1 MPSPELTERSILQG
15 CASDIWVHW
24 YSMSTDLNPDWSHS
38 FATQPELEKYLLNV
52 TSKHSLRPHC
62 VFDTSVVAAE
72 WDPSRKHYLIV
83 TEDVR
88 THKRRH
94 TTAKVLVSAIGILC
108 ERFVPRIE
116 GIDMFTGTL
125 FHSAKWDHDVSLQG
139 KRVAVIGN
147 GCSA

>member
-88 THKRRH
+88 THERRY

-116 GIDMFTGTL
+116 GIDKFTGTL
-125 FHSAKWDHDVSLQG
+125 FHSAKWNHDVSLQG